1 MIQPARRRA
10 DERTD
15 TLPTVPWPDL
25 ADFEELAVPISEAI
39 KAERPPG
46 VRTVAQEEQLVA
58 DARSFIARVI
68 ASAPAREKL
77 GLNATVAERL
87 QSSPIYQETAVEAIR
102 VRASFFW
109 PLSRLLYLLRGV
121 EELGCFGFDNWVA
134 RVGGQKVRIRGGNP
148 FKGDEELTALM
159 RETLALTGVVGSR
172 ALSSAAPIAESTFG
186 SLLRVSVAIKPA
198 VALASSDLQMAIRFP
213 QPTRFRQLDDFVREG
228 MMPPGV
234 AVFLEALVRGRAN
247 VLIAGGTGSGKTTL
261 MRVLS
266 GLIPRDEVVV
276 TIEDGAELHLEQ
288 DRGDGEPWV
297 ELLYAFTT
305 VPDVTRS
312 GGKQAGGDSGNA
324 GIGMRELVKNALR
337 VTPDRILLG
346 EARGAEMVD
355 VVQAMTTGHD
365 GSMVTIHADSAALAV
380 NKARNYMLQSQ
391 DFRGQ
396 DRLAEEVLRQAVHV
410 VVHLTKWQDG
420 TRRVTGIVAVDS
432 GGNSRSIYETTG
444 GRGLRRVE
452 RLLANLPAR
461 LEERLRPVLG
471 DEVPDSE

>member
-1 MIQPARRRA
+1 MSGELGWRRPTPAEA
-10 DERTD
+10 
-15 TLPTVPWPDL
+15 LPTLPWPDL

-39 KAERPPG
+39 KADRPPG
-46 VRTVAQEEQLVA
+46 VRSVAQEERLA
-58 DARSFIARVI
+58 DDARAYLTRIMT
-68 ASAPAREKL
+68 SAADRERL

-87 QSSPIYQETAVEAIR
+87 QSSAAYHQTALEAVR

-109 PLSRLLYLLRGV
+109 PLSRLLYLLPGV
-121 EELGCFGFDNWVA
+121 EELGCFGFDSWVA
-134 RVGGQKVRIRGGNP
+134 RAGGQKVRIKGGNP
-148 FKGDEELTALM
+148 FRDDEDLTSLIREALS
-159 RETLALTGVVGSR
+159 LTGVIGSR
-172 ALSSAAPIAESTFG
+172 ALSTATPIAESTFG

-198 VALASSDLQMAIRFP
+198 VALASDIQMALRFP

-234 AVFLEALVRGRAN
+234 ARFLEALVRGRSN
-247 VLIAGGTGSGKTTL
+247 ILIAGGTGSGKTTL

-266 GLIPRDEVVV
+266 GMIPSDEVVV

-288 DRGDGEPWV
+288 DRGDGRPWV
-297 ELLYAFTT
+297 QLLYAFTT
-305 VPDVTRS
+305 VPDVTQS
-312 GGKQAGGDSGNA
+312 GGRQAGADHGNA
-324 GIGMRELVKNALR
+324 GIGMRDLVKNALR

-396 DRLAEEVLRQAVHV
+396 DRLAEEVLRQAIHV
-410 VVHLTKWQDG
+410 VVHLTKYSDG
-420 TRRVTGIVAVDS
+420 SRGVSGIVAVDA
-432 GGNSRSIYETTG
+432 GGNSRPIYEGTS

-452 RLLANLPAR
+452 RMVANLPAR
-461 LEERLRPVLG
+461 LLERIQPILG
-471 DEVPDSE
+471 DEIPDP